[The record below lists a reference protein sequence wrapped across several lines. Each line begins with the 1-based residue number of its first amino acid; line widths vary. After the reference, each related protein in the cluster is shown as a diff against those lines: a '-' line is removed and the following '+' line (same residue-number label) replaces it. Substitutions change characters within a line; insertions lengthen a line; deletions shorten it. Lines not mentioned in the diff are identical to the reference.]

1 MRALGIFLVVS
12 FIFAVG
18 GIMMFMNG
26 KVEVEP
32 TRVLN
37 PTNFESP
44 EQIGAITFRRFW
56 QEIRDGKL
64 IVIAS
69 SPFLKDY
76 DRVWSGFISVAK
88 SQGVSFTKYFS
99 QDGLRTIATEAEPL
113 DWEKVQL
120 ALVGEGRVL
129 VHLVSTDKM
138 LQEVN
143 ERTLAGL
150 ILFQDLLPVTENEKA
165 VLENRCATDEKNV
178 VVASPAPENTSTPN
192 VPVKSNPPIAC
203 IAKESLSHGKRK
215 RFDPKQLTSVIEKH
229 GERFHLLLIHEP

>member
-1 MRALGIFLVVS
+1 MRALGIFLVTS

-32 TRVLN
+32 TRILN
-37 PTNFESP
+37 PTNFEKP
-44 EQIGAITFRRFW
+44 EQIGAIVFRRFW

-64 IVIAS
+64 VILGS
-69 SPFLKDY
+69 SPFLKNY
-76 DRVWSGFISVAK
+76 DSVWGGFLSVAK
-88 SQGVSFTKYFS
+88 NEGVKFS
-99 QDGLRTIATEAEPL
+99 QVFSQAGLRPITQTDQPL

-129 VHLVSTDKM
+129 VQVASTDQM
-138 LQEVN
+138 LEESN
-143 ERTLAGL
+143 GRTLAGL
-150 ILFQDLLPVTENEKA
+150 ILFQDLLPVTDSEKQILA
-165 VLENRCATDEKNV
+165 NRCTTEKIK
-178 VVASPAPENTSTPN
+178 TT
-192 VPVKSNPPIAC
+192 AC

-215 RFDPKQLTSVIEKH
+215 RYDPKQLTSVIEKH